1 MRERRRR
8 RNGERLRRGFALLLC
23 AASLGA
29 MRAQE
34 RPLTPGD
41 IDSLLGSR
49 GELSRREVA
58 ELVSNILTDAEE
70 EIERTAL
77 EAVRAAVAR
86 EAGEAA
92 YQKSRADS
100 LDARNSRLEAE
111 RSGWRLCA
119 LAEAALIG
127 AGLLLFGL
135 TR

>member
-1 MRERRRR
+1 MRKRRRR

-34 RPLTPGD
+34 RLLMPGD